1 MQGSTPVSEK
11 KPTSRNKTRFLMLA
25 GVAML
30 CVSAPQMAHA
40 GFQWNPPQQDTAA
53 QGQSVMPEP
62 VDKEPA
68 RIQRPDM
75 DNPQRPLS
83 LNPSGRPARAT
94 NNAVEIEPIM
104 ARGAKDS
111 AQTNQPPREP
121 SYVFS
126 EVQGFG
132 RDIPL
137 ALALRQVVPPDFSF
151 SFDGLAPG
159 APVSWQGG
167 RGWNEILKDVL
178 AEADAQAALNGNTIT
193 LMPHQRGEPRLAIA
207 NPPASILDQDT
218 MMAAADQRETTSR
231 GRSPSAP
238 VSLVAPR
245 EQTRSAGRISGHHG
259 SGQIW
264 TAAPGE
270 RVTDILKDWTA
281 RENTELFW
289 NVKADYTLES
299 AQKYDGSLK
308 DAVTGLL
315 TTVTGQAG
323 QLEAQIYPNLPDG
336 PAVLLVRSVS
346 PDNS

>member
-1 MQGSTPVSEK
+1 MKGSTPVSEK
-11 KPTSRNKTRFLMLA
+11 KSTSRNKTRFLLLTGA
-25 GVAML
+25 AML

-40 GFQWNPPQQDTAA
+40 GFQWNPPEKDTAA
-53 QGQSVMPEP
+53 QGKSVMPEP
-62 VDKEPA
+62 VDKEPT
-68 RIQRPDM
+68 RIQRRGM

-83 LNPSGRPARAT
+83 LNPSDRPTRDT
-94 NNAVEIEPIM
+94 NNAVETEPMM
-104 ARGAKDS
+104 ANGSEDLARPNK
-111 AQTNQPPREP
+111 PPRQP
-121 SYVFS
+121 SYAFS

-151 SFDGLAPG
+151 SFNGLAPG

-167 RGWNEILKDVL
+167 RGWDEILKDVL
-178 AEADAQAALNGNTIT
+178 AEVDAQAALNGNTIT
-193 LMPHQRGEPRLAIA
+193 LMPHQRGDPRLAIS
-207 NPPASILDQDT
+207 NPPASILGQDT

-231 GRSPSAP
+231 SKSPSAP

-245 EQTRSAGRISGHHG
+245 EHTRSAGKVSGHHG

-281 RENTELFW
+281 RKNTELFW